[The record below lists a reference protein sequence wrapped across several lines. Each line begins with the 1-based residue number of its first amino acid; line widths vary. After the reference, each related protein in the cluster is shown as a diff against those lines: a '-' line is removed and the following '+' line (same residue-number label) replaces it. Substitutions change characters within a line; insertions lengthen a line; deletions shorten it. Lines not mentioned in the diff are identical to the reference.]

1 MEGRSSHVRPFA
13 AVARSGGCRGRAR
26 IADSERDL
34 MGEGECPKCGST
46 DPLVVGAPCHMP
58 PDFPH
63 RWHVETDRRVVMF
76 TDHERVV
83 AEKDAR
89 IKELEGRVE
98 AQRRELSEW
107 VEQDAMWRGM
117 VRRLEATIEEAT
129 NE

>member
-1 MEGRSSHVRPFA
+1 MIDRWSMDGHGCDVKEELDPEGPF
-13 AVARSGGCRGRAR
+13 V
-26 IADSERDL
+26 L
-34 MGEGECPKCGST
+34 
-46 DPLVVGAPCHMP
+46 
-58 PDFPH
+58 
-63 RWHVETDRRVVMF
+63 F